1 MKKVKLLLVATSACT
16 PMLFAAGALAQ
27 ETQKAA
33 SKAAPVAHKMS
44 KQPVSRNSDTQEQ
57 VIVTGTRAAHVKA
70 RQSISPIT
78 LISAATLA
86 RSGELNVSNALTR
99 IYPSITMSTRGS
111 NTNSLVASIQ
121 MRGLNPN
128 ETLVLIDGKRRHT
141 TANIVQ
147 KPGPQFASS
156 GVDLNMIP
164 GNMIDHIEVLEDG
177 AAAMYGSDAIAGV
190 VNIITKKKDHGVSLT
205 AQTGANAYNGDGWQ
219 YQLDADGG
227 LKLGTDGY
235 VHLGAQLYHTDHMIA
250 WGPDHA
256 LLGYWPDGA
265 DTSKYFVKPGVNQ
278 SWKGRQTDYVSSP
291 EETRE
296 NLGIDFAKPLTEGV
310 ELYGQS
316 TLAYRHAE
324 MQAYKSPYVN
334 TTYFPDGI
342 RSVTG
347 NDELDYAAS
356 LGLRGHNLFGF
367 DWDLSTVYGG
377 DNSRISIKGVYNP
390 GMVKAGLTS
399 PTKFWDYTQK
409 NAQWTNNL
417 DLRRAFTVG
426 SFLPVNLAMGGEHRL
441 DSYQIVSGNPES
453 YLYGGPIEHTGIP
466 PQSAGKWYRNVYAAY
481 IDATLHPTQKL
492 QIDLA
497 GRYEYYTD
505 TQNTENGKISAR
517 YDVTSRFALRGTISN
532 GFRAP
537 TLQESHFSR
546 LNTFAGTG
554 SVAGQLPVESAG
566 ARSLGATSLRPERS
580 TNASAGFTAEPVTGL
595 HVEADVYQ
603 INLRD
608 RIVQGGTVKGMPAL
622 AALQSF
628 GFDISPTASNAANS
642 SAYYISN
649 GASTRTQ
656 GMDVKAD
663 YLVRM
668 HEYGNL
674 NLSAALNLNRTRLH
688 HNGIDTLG
696 RPLLNEQVIS
706 YLTTATPRSK
716 LILNALWTVGKWDV
730 NVRQSRYG
738 ETTSM
743 MTYQDWTPASA
754 TCSKGGALR
763 YSNSCFGQFKNT
775 PRWLTDLEIG
785 YRVTDSI
792 HASVGANN
800 IFNVRPRRLP
810 GQFVQAGNTM
820 YDQFSGQVPFMGAYY
835 FGRVNASF

>member
-1 MKKVKLLLVATSACT
+1 
-16 PMLFAAGALAQ
+16 MLFATGALAQ

-33 SKAAPVAHKMS
+33 AKAAPVAHKLN
-44 KQPVSRNSDTQEQ
+44 KQPVVSRNSDTQEQ

-99 IYPSITMSTRGS
+99 TYPSISMSARGS

-128 ETLVLIDGKRRHT
+128 ETLVLVDGKRRHT

-147 KPGPQFASS
+147 KSGPQFASS
-156 GVDLNMIP
+156 GVDMNMIP

-190 VNIITKKKDHGVSLT
+190 VNIITKKKDHGFNLA

-278 SWKGRQTDYVSSP
+278 SWKGRKTDYVSSP

-296 NLGIDFAKPLTEGV
+296 NFGIDFAKPLTEGV

-324 MQAYKSPYVN
+324 MQAYKSPYVVPG
-334 TTYFPDGI
+334 YFPDGM
-342 RSVTG
+342 RSITAD
-347 NDELDYAAS
+347 DELDYSAS

-367 DWDLSTVYGG
+367 DWDLSSVYGG
-377 DNSRISIKGVYNP
+377 DHSRISISNVVNFGMIAAKGY
-390 GMVKAGLTS
+390 S

-417 DLRRAFTVG
+417 DLRRAFTIG

-453 YLYGGPIEHTGIP
+453 YLYGGPVEHVGMP
-466 PQSAGKWYRNVYAAY
+466 PQSAGKWFRDVYSAY
-481 IDATLHPTQKL
+481 IDTTLHPTQKL
-492 QIDLA
+492 QVDLA
-497 GRYEYYTD
+497 GRYEYYTN
-505 TQNTENGKISAR
+505 TQSTENGKVSAR

-537 TLQESHFSR
+537 TLQEAHFSR
-546 LNTFAGTG
+546 LNTFAGSG
-554 SVAGQLPVESAG
+554 SVAGQLPVESAA
-566 ARSLGATSLRPERS
+566 ARSLGAVGLKPERS
-580 TNASAGFTAEPVTGL
+580 TNASFGFTAEPLQGL
-595 HVEADVYQ
+595 HVEADAYQ

-608 RIVQGGTVKGMPAL
+608 RIVQGGTVKGASAL
-622 AALQSF
+622 RAISSF
-628 GFDISPTASNAANS
+628 GFDVSPTASNILNS
-642 SAYYISN
+642 SAYYLSN

-656 GMDVKAD
+656 GMDLKAD

-668 HEYGNL
+668 HDYGNL
-674 NLSAALNLNRTRLH
+674 SLTAALNLNRTRLH
-688 HNGIDTLG
+688 HNGLSSMG
-696 RPLLNEQVIS
+696 KQLLNDQGIA

-730 NVRQSRYG
+730 NLRQSRYG

-743 MTYQDWTPASA
+743 MTFQDWTPTWA
-754 TCSKGGALR
+754 TCSKNGQQLR
-763 YSNSCFGQFKNT
+763 YSNACFAQFKNT

-785 YRVTDSI
+785 YRVTPSI

-800 IFNVRPRRLP
+800 IFNVRPRKLP
-810 GQFVQAGNTM
+810 GELTQAGNTM
-820 YDQFSGQVPFMGAYY
+820 YDQFSGQVPFTGAYY